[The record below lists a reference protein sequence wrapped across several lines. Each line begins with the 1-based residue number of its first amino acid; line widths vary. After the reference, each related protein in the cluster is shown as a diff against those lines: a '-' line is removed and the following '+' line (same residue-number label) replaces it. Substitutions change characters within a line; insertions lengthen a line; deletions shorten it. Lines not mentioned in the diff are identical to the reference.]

1 MNSKKKIKL
10 NKAEKAAGRQSPKRV
25 SRKTIR
31 RRRAVKRTLGLILV
45 LAVVVAAVVAS
56 MKLLF
61 VVRSTQV
68 TGSNIFTEKEILDFL
83 AIPQEEN
90 IFTINSDRL
99 SSSLVEEF
107 TYIES
112 VQVNKRLPDRIE
124 IQITDCTES
133 FYTTA
138 DNSCT
143 VYSQGFKQLRN
154 STQPPVGAVWLD
166 IEMDNADKL
175 DTVKKLLTLF
185 EKYSFDLVTGIS
197 VSDDGMIFVTYDNR
211 FDIDFGTMLD
221 IDYKIKMCK
230 KVLDEKIPTGEK
242 GTIDATEGGEV
253 VYKRQ

>member
-1 MNSKKKIKL
+1 MTKRKKIKL
-10 NKAEKAAGRQSPKRV
+10 NKAEKAAGMQSPNRV

-31 RRRAVKRTLGLILV
+31 RRRAIKRTLGLVLV
-45 LAVVVAAVVAS
+45 LAVVAAAVIAS

-68 TGSNIFTEKEILDFL
+68 SGSDIFTEKEILDFL
-83 AIPQEEN
+83 SIPEEEN
-90 IFTINSDRL
+90 IFLVNSDNI
-99 SSSLVEEF
+99 STSLVEEF

-112 VQVNKRLPDRIE
+112 VQVTKRLPDRIE
-124 IQITDCTES
+124 IHLTDCIES
-133 FYTTA
+133 FYTVT

-154 STQPPVGAVWLD
+154 GAEPPQGAVWLD
-166 IEMDNADKL
+166 IQMDSEDKL
-175 DTVKKLLTLF
+175 ETVKKLLTLF
-185 EKYSFDLVTGIS
+185 EKYQFSSITKIS
-197 VSDDGMIFVTYDNR
+197 VSDDGMIDVTYDDR

-242 GTIDATEGGEV
+242 GTIDATEGGEI